1 MLILLNTTE
10 HEAPYLVIHKQ
21 SSAHKESS
29 IVPDANKEVFRQ
41 QRQRPGCACDT
52 KNVMRSCPLLW
63 VGTLSRVIKVYQ
75 EMYQNSQV
83 YPCIAMYTYV

>member
-29 IVPDANKEVFRQ
+29 IVPDANNEVFR
-41 QRQRPGCACDT
+41 
-52 KNVMRSCPLLW
+52 
-63 VGTLSRVIKVYQ
+63 
-75 EMYQNSQV
+75 
-83 YPCIAMYTYV
+83 

>member
-29 IVPDANKEVFRQ
+29 IVPDANKEALDNNDRDQVVPAIRK
-41 QRQRPGCACDT
+41 T
-52 KNVMRSCPLLW
+52 SCGLAH
-63 VGTLSRVIKVYQ
+63 Y
-75 EMYQNSQV
+75 
-83 YPCIAMYTYV
+83 YVPQ